1 MISKEELKKLEKLA
15 KLKFQDDEI
24 EQFNSQL
31 NDILEYMK
39 ELDELDLSSSDPMLN
54 PLSSVNFF
62 RDDKVDK
69 AFSVD
74 EILKNAPSAFDRYFV
89 VPKVI

>member
-62 RDDKVDK
+62 RDDKVEK

>member
-15 KLKFQDDEI
+15 KLKFKDEEI
-24 EQFNSQL
+24 EQFNRQL

-39 ELDELDLSSSDPMLN
+39 ELDELDLSSVDALLN

-62 RDDKVDK
+62 RDDKVEK
-69 AFSVD
+69 AFSVE
-74 EILKNAPSAFDRYFV
+74 EILKNAPHAFDRYFV